1 MVPDCGSGGRGFE
14 SRRSPFM
21 KIEELSPTGD
31 GKRLVRV
38 VSWTHP
44 DEREPDTFML
54 IDEEILKLIEL
65 YLNTSEI
72 TEMIREGLE
81 EALMDCP
88 AWKSLSLEGL
98 NSHQRENIIG
108 RFILKEGEELE
119 EDQKIEIVLY

>member
-21 KIEELSPTGD
+21 KIEKMLSTGK
-31 GKRLVRV
+31 GKKLVRI

-54 IDEEILKLIEL
+54 IDEEILKLLEL

-72 TEMIREGLE
+72 TGRIREGLE
-81 EALMDCP
+81 KALMDCP
-88 AWKSLSLEGL
+88 AWESLSLEGL
-98 NSHQRENIIG
+98 DRHQRENIIG

-119 EDQKIEIVLY
+119 EDKKIEIVLY